1 MSQPWFVCLFSS
13 RILLNRPFHNLS
25 ITLRRRGERIF
36 ILLLHRLSRAF
47 DETFSWEEQPRIIRF
62 LLGRQHRKDYRATLN
77 RQRERERVR
86 ERERER
92 GIERERKRKREKE
105 RERERESC
113 CCLQILAGFWANCK
127 LCPIFP
133 QKAAAGIIA
142 ATLSLSLS
150 LSLSRSSSSRRE
162 RWKVSQNVL
171 LPEASK
177 WTLCLFPLNGY
188 QTF

>member
-1 MSQPWFVCLFSS
+1 LSRSRCWYFSFMRPSMSQPWFVCLFSS

-92 GIERERKRKREKE
+92 ERDREREKEKE
-105 RERERESC
+105 RERERERERELLLLANSGRVLGKLQALPYFSTKGCSRHNSC
-113 CCLQILAGFWANCK
+113 H
-127 LCPIFP
+127 P
-133 QKAAAGIIA
+133 
-142 ATLSLSLS
+142 LSLSLS
-150 LSLSRSSSSRRE
+150 LSLS
-162 RWKVSQNVL
+162 L
-171 LPEASK
+171 
-177 WTLCLFPLNGY
+177 
-188 QTF
+188 